1 MSPLNTKIPQ
11 RCLLKLLYILCYLPK
26 KISHTPMDLSTTR
39 VLIKSAYYKKFKQYR
54 EVPRRKQKKK
64 NHFKM
69 PHSKSAIINI
79 R

>member
-1 MSPLNTKIPQ
+1 
-11 RCLLKLLYILCYLPK
+11 
-26 KISHTPMDLSTTR
+26 MDLSTTR

-79 R
+79 RWTSFQTSPNAWENVVIKFFYNMMH